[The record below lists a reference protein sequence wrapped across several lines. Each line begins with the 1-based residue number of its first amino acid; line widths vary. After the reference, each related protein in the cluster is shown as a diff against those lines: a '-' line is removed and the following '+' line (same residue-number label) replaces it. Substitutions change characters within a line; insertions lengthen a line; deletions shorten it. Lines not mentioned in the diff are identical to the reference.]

1 MLSCILCRY
10 CIAFEGVLLI
20 SGLYCYRYKLLL
32 TDLLKNTLPD
42 DDDYAA
48 LTGMT
53 LLDHIALTTYVD
65 A

>member
-1 MLSCILCRY
+1 
-10 CIAFEGVLLI
+10 
-20 SGLYCYRYKLLL
+20 LL